1 MLASLEDS
9 IREENKKRNGSKE
22 DEKKERVHTDQSYI
36 KKRLATCGAAIPC
49 FPLQSS
55 SSSSSSTLF
64 PLNSTSCPKK
74 TLKFKERMITT
85 QNQKDVNSLQHSCSS
100 KTLHHCMSCCTTTSF
115 ITA

>member
-9 IREENKKRNGSKE
+9 IRKQKKKWKQKE

-36 KKRLATCGAAIPC
+36 KKRLATCGAAILC

-55 SSSSSSTLF
+55 SSSTPF
-64 PLNSTSCPKK
+64 PRNSTSCSRKDS
-74 TLKFKERMITT
+74 KFKERMITT